1 MRFADLAD
9 GVFIAGTDTD
19 AGKTVVACLAARAA
33 AASGRAVAVMKP
45 VASGG
50 ADDVERLLA
59 ACGREIPRAEA
70 NPYCFAAPL
79 APPLA
84 ARLEGK
90 EIDWERILSARRDL
104 ARRGDFLVVEGAGGL
119 LSPVAPGK
127 TCLDLARAVGLP
139 LWVAVPSRVGMIH
152 QAASTLLAARSL
164 GVPAAGFVV
173 SGISDRHPHWEWDVA
188 RIGELTGIPCV
199 GKVPWLSQADPRRGG
214 FPSGETAQAAFA

>member
-1 MRFADLAD
+1 MRLSDLPE
-9 GVFIAGTDTD
+9 GVFVAGTDTD

-33 AASGRAVAVMKP
+33 ASLGRAVAVMKP

-50 ADDVERLLA
+50 PDDVERLLA
-59 ACGREIPRAEA
+59 ACGREIPRSEA
-70 NPYCFAAPL
+70 NPFCFRAPL

-90 EIDWERILSARRDL
+90 EVDWGAILAARQAL

-119 LSPVAPGK
+119 LSPVARGK

-139 LWVAVPSRVGMIH
+139 LWVVVPARVGMIH

-164 GVPAAGFVV
+164 GAPAAGFVV
-173 SGISDRHPHWEWDVA
+173 CGISARHPHWEWDAA
-188 RIGELTGIPCV
+188 RIGELTGVPCV
-199 GKVPWLSQADPRRGG
+199 GKVPWLPQPDPRRDG
-214 FPSGETAQAAFA
+214 FPSGEAARAAFA